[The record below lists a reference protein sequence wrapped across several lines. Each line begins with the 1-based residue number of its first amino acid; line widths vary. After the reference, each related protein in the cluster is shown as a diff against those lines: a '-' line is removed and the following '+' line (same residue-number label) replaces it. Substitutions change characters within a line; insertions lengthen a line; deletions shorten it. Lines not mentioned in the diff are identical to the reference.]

1 MGLDKLTETQ
11 HTLARDRKRHTE
23 GWWDGARATL
33 VCKLTNGERERSP
46 THQKQQAPWTAGEE
60 VCRGAEALRQQGQQ
74 SARERG
80 SAGQSINSF
89 LMTLI

>member
-1 MGLDKLTETQ
+1 MGLDKLTVTQ
-11 HTLARDRKRHTE
+11 YTVASDKKRHTE
-23 GWWDGARATL
+23 GGWGGARATL
-33 VCKLTNGERERSP
+33 VCKLTNAKRERSA
-46 THQKQQAPWTAGEE
+46 THQKKQAPWTAGEE

-74 SARERG
+74 TARERG